1 MIVLD
6 EQDFHLLQVL
16 SRTRNITHAADE
28 LYITQSSISKRIR
41 QMEKELGLTLM
52 LRSRQGIQ
60 FTPAGEIVLHHIKN
74 VLQELD
80 TMKQELTLQTGRIA
94 GTLRAG
100 ISINYAMYRLPDELA
115 DYNNRYPAVNTQITT
130 ANSQKV
136 YSMLLSNQI
145 NVGILRGEYNEW
157 RGERILLARE
167 HICAITS
174 LQDKDTPL
182 SGLPQ
187 VSRPADDDME
197 RMLAQWMRENHL
209 QTSPNRIRVNSTAT
223 CMAMVERGLGWG
235 IVPEL
240 CLGNFHGCIHPLYF
254 ANGEPL
260 TRSTFIMYN
269 KQALELPQVRVF
281 IQLIREHNKKRQ
293 EKREEMKNE

>member
-1 MIVLD
+1 MIDLD

-28 LYITQSSISKRIR
+28 LYITQSSVSKRIR

-52 LRSRQGIQ
+52 LRSRQGVQ
-60 FTPAGEIVLHHIKN
+60 FTPAGEIVLAHVKII
-74 VLQELD
+74 LQELE
-80 TMKQELTLQTGRIA
+80 TMKQELSLQTGRIA

-115 DYNNRYPAVNTQITT
+115 DYNERYPAVTTQITT
-130 ANSQKV
+130 TSSQNV
-136 YSMLLSNQI
+136 YAMLMANQI
-145 NVGILRGEYNEW
+145 NVGILRGEYSEW

-174 LQDKDTPL
+174 QKDRQTPL

-187 VSRPADDDME
+187 ISRPADDDME

-209 QTSPNRIRVNSTAT
+209 QASPNRISVNSTAT

-235 IVPEL
+235 IVPEI
-240 CLGNFHGCIHPLYF
+240 CLGNFHGCVRPLYF
-254 ANGEPL
+254 TNGEPL
-260 TRSTFIMYN
+260 TRSTFIMYT
-269 KQALELPQVRVF
+269 KQALELPQVRAF
-281 IQLIREHNKKRQ
+281 IQLIREHNKMRQ
-293 EKREEMKNE
+293 EQREDS

>member
-1 MIVLD
+1 MIDWD

-28 LYITQSSISKRIR
+28 LYITQSSVSKRIR

-52 LRSRQGIQ
+52 LRSRQGVQ
-60 FTPAGEIVLHHIKN
+60 FTPAGEIVLQHVRN

-80 TMKQELTLQTGRIA
+80 TMKQELSLQTGRIA

-115 DYNNRYPAVNTQITT
+115 DYNERYPAVTTQITT
-130 ANSQKV
+130 ANSQHV
-136 YSMLLSNQI
+136 YSMLLANQI
-145 NVGILRGEYNEW
+145 NVGILRGEYSEW

-209 QTSPNRIRVNSTAT
+209 QSSPNRISVNSTAT

-235 IVPEL
+235 IVPEI
-240 CLGNFHGCIHPLYF
+240 CLGNFHGCVRPLYF

-260 TRSTFIMYN
+260 TRSTFIMYT

-281 IQLIREHNKKRQ
+281 IQLIREHNKLRQ
-293 EKREEMKNE
+293 EKREDT

>member
-1 MIVLD
+1 MDLQARKAIYNSSILLYHNERECFATIPILKILNQEAGRMIPLD

-16 SRTRNITHAADE
+16 RRTRNITHAADE
-28 LYITQSSISKRIR
+28 LYITQSSVSKRIR

-60 FTPAGEIVLHHIKN
+60 FTPAGEIVLSHVAN

-80 TMKQELTLQTGRIA
+80 TMKQELSLQSGRIA

-100 ISINYAMYRLPDELA
+100 VSINYAMYRLPDELA
-115 DYNNRYPAVNTQITT
+115 DYNARYPAVTTQITT
-130 ANSQKV
+130 VSSQHI
-136 YSMLLSNQI
+136 YSMLLANQI
-145 NVGILRGEYNEW
+145 DVGILRGEYSEW

-174 LQDKDTPL
+174 KQDKNTPL

-197 RMLAQWMRENHL
+197 RMLDQWMRENHL
-209 QTSPNRIRVNSTAT
+209 QASANRISVNSTAT
-223 CMAMVERGLGWG
+223 WVWPSGRARGLAVLSCPGNS
-235 IVPEL
+235 P
-240 CLGNFHGCIHPLYF
+240 LGNFPRCVRL
-254 ANGEPL
+254 
-260 TRSTFIMYN
+260 STSSPT
-269 KQALELPQVRVF
+269 ASP
-281 IQLIREHNKKRQ
+281 
-293 EKREEMKNE
+293 

>member
-1 MIVLD
+1 MIDLD

-28 LYITQSSISKRIR
+28 LYITQSSVSKRIR

-52 LRSRQGIQ
+52 LRSRQGVQ
-60 FTPAGEIVLHHIKN
+60 FTPAGVIVLAHVKSI
-74 VLQELD
+74 LQELE
-80 TMKQELTLQTGRIA
+80 TMKQELSLQTGRIA

-115 DYNNRYPAVNTQITT
+115 DYNERYPAVTTQITT
-130 ANSQKV
+130 TSSQNV
-136 YSMLLSNQI
+136 YAMLMANQI
-145 NVGILRGEYNEW
+145 NVGILRGEYSEW

-174 LQDKDTPL
+174 QKDRQTPL

-187 VSRPADDDME
+187 ISRPADDDME

-209 QTSPNRIRVNSTAT
+209 QASPNRISVNSTAT

-235 IVPEL
+235 IVPEI
-240 CLGNFHGCIHPLYF
+240 CLGNFHGCVRPLYF
-254 ANGEPL
+254 TNGEPL
-260 TRSTFIMYN
+260 TRSTFIMYT
-269 KQALELPQVRVF
+269 KQALELPQVRAF
-281 IQLIREHNKKRQ
+281 IQLIREHNKMRQ
-293 EKREEMKNE
+293 EQREDS